1 MYIEQLFIKL
11 DYGLSINAGLI
22 SPELQLLVL
31 LYRNVEQGVEHPPKE
46 LPLPC
51 LSMAEQPTCNLTNKD
66 IA

>member
-1 MYIEQLFIKL
+1 MR
-11 DYGLSINAGLI
+11 GLI

-31 LYRNVEQGVEHPPKE
+31 LCRNVEQGAEHPPKE

-51 LSMAEQPTCNLTNKD
+51 LSMAEQPTCNSTNKD